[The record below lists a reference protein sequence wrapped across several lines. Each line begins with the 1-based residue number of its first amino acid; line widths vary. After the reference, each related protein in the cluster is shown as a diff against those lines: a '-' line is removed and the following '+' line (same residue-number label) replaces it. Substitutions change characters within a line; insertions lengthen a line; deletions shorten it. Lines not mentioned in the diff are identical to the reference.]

1 MEYSTSF
8 MVAFLLSMPY
18 VTILPL
24 KRLVSWAATRLESI
38 YTRGNAIHL
47 DESWIYITKRTFQRN
62 AERQESSGLYDM
74 KSPVLRSLTLLYY
87 ARLTW
92 ELKTM
97 LLWWLMVRPF
107 WTFFRLFIGCLNL
120 ANKNLALNS
129 IVGAA
134 FGGNEVPFCCQY
146 STLTKAI

>member
-8 MVAFLLSMPY
+8 MVAFLLLMPY
-18 VTILPL
+18 VTILPS

-38 YTRGNAIHL
+38 STRGNAVYF
-47 DESWIYITKRTFQRN
+47 DESLIYITRRTFQRN

-74 KSPVLRSLTLLYY
+74 KSPVLLSLTLFYY

-97 LLWWLMVRPF
+97 PLSCLMVR
-107 WTFFRLFIGCLNL
+107 
-120 ANKNLALNS
+120 
-129 IVGAA
+129 A
-134 FGGNEVPFCCQY
+134 F
-146 STLTKAI
+146 